1 MSNRLLQV
9 EDLLKREISNLI
21 IHQVK
26 DPRFANF
33 NIVDVKASQDL
44 SKAVVFFTI
53 IGSNEDSAP
62 QKDHIEKFESMIRSK
77 VSKLLHL
84 KRVPKLI
91 FKFDNSLD
99 RANSINN
106 LINSINE

>member
-1 MSNRLLQV
+1 
-9 EDLLKREISNLI
+9 
-21 IHQVK
+21 
-26 DPRFANF
+26 
-33 NIVDVKASQDL
+33 
-44 SKAVVFFTI
+44 
-53 IGSNEDSAP
+53 
-62 QKDHIEKFESMIRSK
+62 MIRSK